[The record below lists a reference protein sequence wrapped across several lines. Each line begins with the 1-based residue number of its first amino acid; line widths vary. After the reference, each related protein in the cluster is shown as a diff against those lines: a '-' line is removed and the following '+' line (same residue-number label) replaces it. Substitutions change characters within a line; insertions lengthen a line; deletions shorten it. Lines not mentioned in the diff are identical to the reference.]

1 MHDFV
6 FVFESEIR
14 PVTTVICI
22 IFLVGSFLIT
32 VSGYSLMHVL
42 KSKLKLIY
50 NGKDSV
56 TGLEMSLCTRPF

>member
-1 MHDFV
+1 
-6 FVFESEIR
+6 
-14 PVTTVICI
+14 
-22 IFLVGSFLIT
+22 

-56 TGLEMSLCTRPF
+56 TGLEMSVCTRPF